1 VSAAGVSLPGANTSL
16 EGADTPLSGAGNP
29 RGKRLYRFWERERIK
44 KGTEIR
50 RLIKE
55 CRSVGCRGLKLSWE
69 RTESGTARMAIA
81 LRRGYGNAVER
92 NRAKRLIRENFRL
105 LKPEIPVGCN
115 LVFTVFPG
123 PDDFKERGGQMS
135 RLFAEAGLIDRKK
148 R

>member
-1 VSAAGVSLPGANTSL
+1 M
-16 EGADTPLSGAGNP
+16 
-29 RGKRLYRFWERERIK
+29 
-44 KGTEIR
+44 TEN
-50 RLIKE
+50 
-55 CRSVGCRGLKLSWE
+55 GY
-69 RTESGTARMAIA
+69 ARMAIA